1 MEKTER
7 TIKQYLNVKD
17 IKLRPLKL
25 KFDITTLDMVISFI
39 YKDSVLRTR
48 KTLSNIYK
56 LFDNI
61 DLSIYENNEQ
71 LLGRIWII
79 KTTLYGKLVAGF
91 ENDENLKNTIDILK
105 KKINPQ

>member
-61 DLSIYENNEQ
+61 DLYNEMSNKSRSLGIDDSSTRIYEEI
-71 LLGRIWII
+71 RKII
-79 KTTLYGKLVAGF
+79 R
-91 ENDENLKNTIDILK
+91 
-105 KKINPQ
+105 